1 MKEEVGLNWP
11 LLHPSL
17 VPQKGP
23 GAQHARGNEEMTQ
36 VAREGQAVGMQSFIP
51 DHSYLKFPLLQ
62 EALTTPLT
70 HPKL

>member
-11 LLHPSL
+11 LLRPSL

-23 GAQHARGNEEMTQ
+23 GTQHARGNEEMTQ

-51 DHSYLKFPLLQ
+51 DHFPLLQ